1 MQDGKTEKLVSLI
14 SANTSRPI
22 NKVLVVGCGTGLEAA
37 ILAQSLS
44 ADVVG
49 IDIKSEFEFDADAAK
64 VCTLLE
70 ADATKMPFE
79 NNSFDFVYS
88 FHALEQIGKP
98 LEAIAE
104 IKWVL
109 RPNGLVW
116 IGTPNSN
123 RLIGYLGS
131 KRATIFQKLRWNI
144 TDWKCKLRGK
154 FKNEY
159 GAHAGFTSVEMQT
172 ILKKEF
178 PKVENETRNYYD
190 AIYTGKKNIIHLL
203 YNMGLAK
210 YLLPAIYFV
219 AKK

>member
-1 MQDGKTEKLVSLI
+1 MQDGKTEKLVALI

-22 NKVLVVGCGTGLEAA
+22 KKVLVVGCGTGLEAA
-37 ILAQSLS
+37 ILAHSLS
-44 ADVVG
+44 AEVVG
-49 IDIKSEFEFDADAAK
+49 IDIKSEFEFDVEASK
-64 VCTLLE
+64 VCTLIE

-88 FHALEQIGKP
+88 FHALEHISKP

-104 IKWVL
+104 IRRVL

-116 IGTPNSN
+116 IGTPNRN

-131 KRATIFQKLRWNI
+131 KRATNFQKLRWNI
-144 TDWKCKLRGK
+144 TDWKYKLRGK

-159 GAHAGFTSVEMQT
+159 GAHAGFTSVEMQA
-172 ILKKEF
+172 ILMKEF

-190 AIYTGKKNIIHLL
+190 AIYTGKKNIIQLL

-210 YLLPAIYFV
+210 YVFPAIYFV